1 MTALLVLLLAALLAW
16 LQYTMWFGT
25 GGSHEVDALR
35 EQVNHQRVENLQ
47 LEQRNEALAAEVD
60 DLKSGGAAVEER
72 ARSELGMVKPGETF
86 YRVVDG
92 ASVPAATVSAVAPE
106 AAPAPEPTR

>member
-1 MTALLVLLLAALLAW
+1 MILLVLLLAILLAM

-25 GGSHEVDALR
+25 GGSREVDALR
-35 EQVNHQRVENLQ
+35 AQVEHQQAENLRLQ
-47 LEQRNEALAAEVD
+47 QRNQALVAEVG

-92 ASVPAATVSAVAPE
+92 NSKPSTANAPAAPPVADNGQ
-106 AAPAPEPTR
+106 

>member
-1 MTALLVLLLAALLAW
+1 MKATALLLLVLAGLLAW

-35 EQVNHQRVENLQ
+35 AQVEHQRAENLQ
-47 LEQRNEALAAEVD
+47 LEQRNEALVAEVD

-92 ASVPAATVSAVAPE
+92 SSKPSMPVTTEEATTPE
-106 AAPAPEPTR
+106 TGQ

>member
-1 MTALLVLLLAALLAW
+1 MKVTALLVLLLAGLLAW
-16 LQYTMWFGT
+16 LQFTMWSGT

-35 EQVNHQRVENLQ
+35 AQVENQRAENLR
-47 LEQRNEALAAEVD
+47 LMQRNEALVAEVG

-92 ASVPAATVSAVAPE
+92 SSKPAAPVATE
-106 AAPAPEPTR
+106 VAPAPETGR

>member
-1 MTALLVLLLAALLAW
+1 MTALLVVLLAALLAW
-16 LQYTMWFGT
+16 LQFTMWSGT

-35 EQVNHQRVENLQ
+35 AQVERQQAENRQLQ
-47 LEQRNEALAAEVD
+47 QRNEALVAEVG

-92 ASVPAATVSAVAPE
+92 SATPSATIE
-106 AAPAPEPTR
+106 AAPAPESVQ

>member
-1 MTALLVLLLAALLAW
+1 MKATVLLVLLLAALLAW

-25 GGSHEVDALR
+25 GGSQEVDALR
-35 EQVNHQRVENLQ
+35 AQVEHQRAENLRLQ
-47 LEQRNEALAAEVD
+47 QRNEALVAEVD

-86 YRVVDG
+86 YRVVD
-92 ASVPAATVSAVAPE
+92 AARAPPAPVAP
-106 AAPAPEPTR
+106 PPVPETGQ

>member
-1 MTALLVLLLAALLAW
+1 MKVTALLVLLLAALLAW
-16 LQYTMWFGT
+16 LQYTMWFGI
-25 GGSHEVDALR
+25 GGSQEVDALSA
-35 EQVNHQRVENLQ
+35 QVENQRAENLQ
-47 LEQRNEALAAEVD
+47 LQQRNEVLVAEVG

-92 ASVPAATVSAVAPE
+92 SAKPSTPVMPE
-106 AAPAPEPTR
+106 APPAPETER

>member
-1 MTALLVLLLAALLAW
+1 MTALLVMLLAALLVW
-16 LQYTMWFGT
+16 LQYTMWSGT

-35 EQVNHQRVENLQ
+35 AQVENQRAENLQ
-47 LEQRNEALAAEVD
+47 LQQRNEALVAEVD

-92 ASVPAATVSAVAPE
+92 SAKPSTPIATQAPT
-106 AAPAPEPTR
+106 APEPEQ

>member
-1 MTALLVLLLAALLAW
+1 MTALLVVLLAALLAW
-16 LQYTMWFGT
+16 LQFTMWSGT
-25 GGSHEVDALR
+25 GGSYEVDALR
-35 EQVNHQRVENLQ
+35 AQVERQQAENRQLQ
-47 LEQRNEALAAEVD
+47 QRNEALVAEVG

-92 ASVPAATVSAVAPE
+92 SATPSATIE
-106 AAPAPEPTR
+106 AAPAPESVQ

>member
-1 MTALLVLLLAALLAW
+1 MTALLVFLLAALLAW

-25 GGSHEVDALR
+25 GGSHEVDALSA
-35 EQVNHQRVENLQ
+35 QVDTQRAENLRLQ
-47 LEQRNEALAAEVD
+47 QRNEALVAEVE

-92 ASVPAATVSAVAPE
+92 SAKPSAPVATGATPVPETGQ
-106 AAPAPEPTR
+106 

>member
-1 MTALLVLLLAALLAW
+1 MKVTALLVLLLAVLLAW

-25 GGSHEVDALR
+25 GGSQQVDALR
-35 EQVNHQRVENLQ
+35 GQVEHQRVENLQ
-47 LEQRNEALAAEVD
+47 LQQRNEALAAEVD

-92 ASVPAATVSAVAPE
+92 SSEHPVPAAPE
-106 AAPAPEPTR
+106 TPPAPVAEP

>member
-1 MTALLVLLLAALLAW
+1 MKATALLVLVLAALLAW

-35 EQVNHQRVENLQ
+35 AQVEHQRADNLQ
-47 LEQRNEALAAEVD
+47 LQQRNEALVAEVD

-92 ASVPAATVSAVAPE
+92 ASVPTAPIAPE
-106 AAPAPEPTR
+106 VPPAPGSRQ

>member
-1 MTALLVLLLAALLAW
+1 MKATALLVLVLAALLAW

-35 EQVNHQRVENLQ
+35 AQVEDQRTENLQ
-47 LEQRNEALAAEVD
+47 LQQRNEALVAEVD

-92 ASVPAATVSAVAPE
+92 GSLPPAPATPEAPAAPG
-106 AAPAPEPTR
+106 TRP